1 MPKKYYDGFIIFD
14 TLSEHLKGKKL
25 FELIQAFADAK
36 GVDAEPVRHGKWIK
50 YAPADFPY
58 PYHHDDYVSG
68 LRMTDTPYAIQDVTN
83 KDNPLMIEVEY
94 GDLGKKK
101 MIEMLTDWAER
112 RKE

>member
-1 MPKKYYDGFIIFD
+1 MKWLVY
-14 TLSEHLKGKKL
+14 
-25 FELIQAFADAK
+25 AFYPNL
-36 GVDAEPVRHGKWIK
+36 GVPVRVL
-50 YAPADFPY
+50 DFNRKKEMF
-58 PYHHDDYVSG
+58 DYVSG

-112 RKE
+112 ETE

>member
-1 MPKKYYDGFIIFD
+1 MKWLVY
-14 TLSEHLKGKKL
+14 
-25 FELIQAFADAK
+25 AFYPNL
-36 GVDAEPVRHGKWIK
+36 GVPVRVL
-50 YAPADFPY
+50 DFNRKREMF
-58 PYHHDDYVSG
+58 DYVSG

>member
-1 MPKKYYDGFIIFD
+1 MKWLVY
-14 TLSEHLKGKKL
+14 
-25 FELIQAFADAK
+25 AFYPNL
-36 GVDAEPVRHGKWIK
+36 GVPVRVL
-50 YAPADFPY
+50 DFNRKKEMF
-58 PYHHDDYVSG
+58 DYVSG

-112 RKE
+112 RTE